1 MAGLPL
7 GSVCSDQDVPHVR
20 LVPAR
25 PGWTHRQ
32 HGQQHADRFGPRARG
47 GPSTGAGFPDHQ
59 RLIPALAEWTRR
71 LAAVMRWSGG
81 RSPRARGSTGVVRVA
96 HSQFSG
102 TSPCVRGVFSP
113 GRSPLVQAFYAFT
126 PIDRMESGPSTRAAV
141 LPRWPCAWRP
151 GVAGSA
157 CGCCSRFGRAACRT
171 RSGVREL
178 GSPAPPRCS
187 SRQVSEVGLPRD
199 VGAAVALREDA
210 GLVA

>member
-71 LAAVMRWSGG
+71 LAAVMRWSGVD
-81 RSPRARGSTGVVRVA
+81 PRARGAPEELEPVPSCSVGV
-96 HSQFSG
+96 
-102 TSPCVRGVFSP
+102 
-113 GRSPLVQAFYAFT
+113 SPLVQAFYAFT

-178 GSPAPPRCS
+178 RSPAPPRCS